1 MKMGEDNMNNST
13 FGSCRSKGVKGVKE
27 LGQYFVA
34 PETPVESGDY
44 RTNVLT
50 P

>member
-1 MKMGEDNMNNST
+1 MIINLIQLSQ
-13 FGSCRSKGVKGVKE
+13 VVGVKE
-27 LGQYFVA
+27 LKELGRYFVA
-34 PETPVESGDY
+34 PETPVESRDY